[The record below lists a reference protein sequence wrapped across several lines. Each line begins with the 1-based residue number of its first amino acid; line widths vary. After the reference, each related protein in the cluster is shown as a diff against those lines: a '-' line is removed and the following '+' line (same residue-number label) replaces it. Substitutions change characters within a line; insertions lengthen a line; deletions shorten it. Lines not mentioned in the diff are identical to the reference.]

1 MQLKKC
7 LLISIIGLS
16 VLFAGTVISCSNST
30 GGGSGNSNQSS
41 EVKDSNTSTDPVNP
55 GDKTDSSNTD
65 DPGTSADPVTPV
77 NPKDPENPDNPVKPE
92 NPDNPENP
100 TEITPDSD
108 SESNLDIS
116 VDVENQYTNLKFSCK
131 KEGTKYTFTAD
142 EGYAE
147 YQWIVNNYLILQ
159 SSTTNIFVFDTSKST
174 VSANGQSLPK
184 AGKYQVTLLVLDS
197 DHKYVGAKN
206 YTIK

>member
-55 GDKTDSSNTD
+55 GDKTDPSNDD

-92 NPDNPENP
+92 NPQNP

-142 EGYAE
+142 QGYAE

>member
-55 GDKTDSSNTD
+55 GDKTDPSNDD

-92 NPDNPENP
+92 NPQNP

-142 EGYAE
+142 QGYAE

-174 VSANGQSLPK
+174 VSANGQPLPK

>member
-16 VLFAGTVISCSNST
+16 VLFAGTIISCSNSA
-30 GGGSGNSNQSS
+30 GGGDSGSNNQSQS
-41 EVKDSNTSTDPVNP
+41 SDVKDSDKESEPNTSTDPVNP
-55 GDKTDSSNTD
+55 GDKTDPSNDD

-77 NPKDPENPDNPVKPE
+77 NPKDPENP
-92 NPDNPENP
+92 
-100 TEITPDSD
+100 TEITSD
-108 SESNLDIS
+108 SESKLDIS
-116 VDVENQYTNLKFSCK
+116 IDIEKSYTNLKFSCK

-174 VSANGQSLPK
+174 VSANGQPLPK
-184 AGKYQVTLLVLDS
+184 AGKYQVSLLVLDS